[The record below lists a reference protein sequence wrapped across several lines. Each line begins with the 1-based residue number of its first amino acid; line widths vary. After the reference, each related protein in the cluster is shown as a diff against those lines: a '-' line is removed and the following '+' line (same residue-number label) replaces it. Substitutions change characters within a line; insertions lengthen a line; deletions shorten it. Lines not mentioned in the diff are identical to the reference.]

1 MITAQ
6 EVQKFTVEIAGSFPA
21 DGGAGTNEAQI
32 VIVLH
37 AGDAQEAE
45 ALADQFIAPW
55 VSWDDH
61 SCHLTNE
68 TIE

>member
-6 EVQKFTVEIAGSFPA
+6 EVKKYTVEVSGSFPYEW
-21 DGGAGTNEAQI
+21 GTGT
-32 VIVLH
+32 H
-37 AGDAQEAE
+37 DARITIELRACDEKEAE

-55 VSWDDH
+55 VKWDDH

-68 TIE
+68 VTE